1 MKILSTK
8 GNVIETFKLG
18 NTTIHICDDFIVS
31 DFEVDTVVKELY
43 AIGWR
48 ILTQSATKPYNTF

>member
-8 GNVIETFKLG
+8 GNIIETFMSG
-18 NTTIHICDDFIVS
+18 NTTIHICDDFIVP
-31 DFEVDTVVKELY
+31 DHKVDTVVKELY

-48 ILTQSATKPYNTF
+48 ILSQRKTKPL